1 MSSDARREIAVGT
14 AVLALA
20 AGLFAYSSSGIGD
33 HQGAAVLRNEAY
45 NLQAVFGQ
53 ADGIAVGTE
62 VRMAG
67 MPFGKVAAMHLD
79 EHYRA
84 VLTLRVSGSVP
95 LSVDSAAMILTDG
108 LLGAKF
114 IELEPGGAMDTL
126 APGDT
131 LDYTQ
136 DSVIIEDL
144 LAKIVA
150 RAKQQRG
157 LDPSLTVGY

>member
-1 MSSDARREIAVGT
+1 MSSDTRREITVGT

-33 HQGAAVLRNEAY
+33 RQGSAVLRNGAY
-45 NLQAVFGQ
+45 ELHAVFGQ

-67 MPFGKVAAMHLD
+67 MPFGKVVGMRLD

-84 VLTLRVSGSVP
+84 VVTLRVPGAIP
-95 LSVDSAAMILTDG
+95 LPVDSAALILTEG

-114 IELEPGGAMDTL
+114 IELEPGGALDTL
-126 APGDT
+126 GPGDI

-157 LDPSLTVGY
+157 LDPTQPVGY

>member
-1 MSSDARREIAVGT
+1 MSSEQRREMAVGA
-14 AVLALA
+14 AVLAVA

-33 HQGAAVLRNEAY
+33 RQDGPGLRNGAY
-45 NLQAVFGQ
+45 DLHAVFGQ
-53 ADGIAVGTE
+53 ADGIGVGTV

-67 MPFGKVAAMHLD
+67 MPFGKVVDMGLD

-84 VLTLRVSGSVP
+84 VVTLRVSGAVP
-95 LSVDSAAMILTDG
+95 LPVDSAALILTDG
-108 LLGAKF
+108 LLGGKF
-114 IELEPGGAMDTL
+114 IELEPGGALDSL
-126 APGDT
+126 GPGDT

-157 LDPSLTVGY
+157 LDPSQTVGY